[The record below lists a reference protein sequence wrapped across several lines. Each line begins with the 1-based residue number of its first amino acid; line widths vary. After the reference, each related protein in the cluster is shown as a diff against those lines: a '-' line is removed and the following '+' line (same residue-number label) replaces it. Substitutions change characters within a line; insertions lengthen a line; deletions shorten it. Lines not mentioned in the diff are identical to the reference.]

1 MHKGKKYVIVSFGP
15 AKTGY
20 IRNEQQFVIARSV
33 SDEAISTASDITR
46 FTQAIRGLRP
56 SGTFTCVHFCCL
68 AEMEL
73 HPPRWIRNDSSCFI
87 MRSKVT
93 K

>member
-1 MHKGKKYVIVSFGP
+1 MFMHKDKKHIIASFIP
-15 AKTGY
+15 AKSGY

-33 SDEAISTASDITR
+33 SDEAISTAPDLKR

-56 SGTFTCVHFCCL
+56 SGTFTCVHFCCP

-73 HPPRWIRNDSSCFI
+73 RPPRRTRNDRLKTC
-87 MRSKVT
+87 KA
-93 K
+93 